1 MLMIAESLFWALV
14 IVSTVVSIANYI
26 RTIDMV
32 KILCKQE
39 PGFFLIPLI
48 TVLISQ
54 FMVIKLFY

>member
-32 KILCKQE
+32 KI
-39 PGFFLIPLI
+39 PG
-48 TVLISQ
+48 
-54 FMVIKLFY
+54 K